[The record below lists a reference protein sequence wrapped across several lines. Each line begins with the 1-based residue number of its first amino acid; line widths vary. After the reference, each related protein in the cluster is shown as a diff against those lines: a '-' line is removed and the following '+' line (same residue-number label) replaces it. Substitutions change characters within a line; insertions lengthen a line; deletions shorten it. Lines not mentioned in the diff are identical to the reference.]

1 MLKNIINFYRV
12 SQPKPCNEESLSEQ
26 KQRLKRFQW
35 STFLA
40 ATLGYGMYY
49 VCRLSLNVV
58 KKPIVDEGV
67 FSETELGI
75 IGAVLFFTYAVGK
88 FMNGFLADRSNINRF
103 MSTGLLV
110 TALVNLCLG
119 FVHSFILFAVLW
131 GISGWFQSMGAAS
144 CVVGLS
150 RWFTDKKR
158 GSFYGFWSASH
169 NIGEAMTFIIVASIV
184 SALGWRYGFLGAGL
198 VGLIGALV
206 VWRFFHDTPQSK
218 GLPAVNAPEK
228 KKEMDALETEEFNR
242 AQKAVL
248 RNPAIWILA
257 LSSAFMYISRYA
269 VNSWGVFY
277 LQAEK
282 GYSTLDASFIISIS
296 SVFGIV
302 GTMFSG
308 VISDR
313 FFGGR
318 RNIPALIFGLMN
330 VFALCLFLLVP
341 GVHFWMDA
349 LAMILF
355 GLGIG
360 VLICFLGGLMA
371 VDIAPRNASGAALG
385 VVGIASYI
393 GAGLQDVMSGVLIEG
408 NKRLV
413 DGVEVYDFTY
423 INWFWIGAALLSV
436 LLALLVWNARSLS
449 LIHI

>member
-158 GSFYGFWSASH
+158 GSFYGFWSAIH

-436 LLALLVWNARSLS
+436 LLALLVWNARSKE
-449 LIHI
+449 